1 MCMFVFNSVIMGGKA
16 EIRSDNSVL
25 LMPLGSK
32 SKPKNTTGILKEGC
46 TRYLPIVSVLPS
58 VDNGQCAPTV
68 EEQPDV
74 PPQKQ
79 SYD

>member
-16 EIRSDNSVL
+16 GIRSDNSVL

-58 VDNGQCAPTV
+58 VDNGQHAPTV